1 MTMSIV
7 IKIYVK
13 SFISFINLLKDEF
26 IQKA

>member
-13 SFISFINLLKDEF
+13 NFISFINLLKDEF

>member
-13 SFISFINLLKDEF
+13 NFSSFINLLKDEF

>member
-13 SFISFINLLKDEF
+13 NFISFINLLKDEF
-26 IQKA
+26 IQKT